1 MKTFKQI
8 REMMT
13 TGAVAGI
20 GAPPTSP
27 EGKPA
32 NWSEPGVPVAVQ
44 RKRQKG
50 NAESQETMT
59 SNDNLLRRAN
69 PNG

>member
-1 MKTFKQI
+1 
-8 REMMT
+8 MMT

-27 EGKPA
+27 GDKPA

-44 RKRQKG
+44 RKRQEG
-50 NAESQETMT
+50 NA
-59 SNDNLLRRAN
+59 DLLRRAN

>member
-1 MKTFKQI
+1 MV
-8 REMMT
+8 T

-32 NWSEPGVPVAVQ
+32 NWGEPGVSVAVQ
-44 RKRQKG
+44 RRRKKR
-50 NAESQETMT
+50 NA
-59 SNDNLLRRAN
+59 NLLRRAN

>member
-1 MKTFKQI
+1 MV
-8 REMMT
+8 T

-27 EGKPA
+27 EGKPD
-32 NWSEPGVPVAVQ
+32 NWSEPGVSVAVQ
-44 RKRQKG
+44 RRRKKG
-50 NAESQETMT
+50 NTI
-59 SNDNLLRRAN
+59 LLRRAN